1 MRTGVGPKVG
11 WKWKFFIGKWKGPN
25 GKKVKVGKWWKSEI
39 STFFIYCFNSPP
51 SFIVDGGNAS
61 VPQNFCFFSLA
72 SARLPLMSMGM
83 ETLRLHTQ
91 RRWNQWR
98 GYNSFQRHTGIPFKN
113 TWAERL
119 FSMLLPVP
127 KISPCT
133 LFKCKCLGIISYNM
147 DGHCPPHSTGPLDR
161 NSAF

>member
-1 MRTGVGPKVG
+1 MCGALLNRLIVWQSWYRKRNLIFCFNSCMLHLILIYIDIWYLSTLSRRVGRLIVWRSWYQKETWYNELQVWGQELVPRLDESES
-11 WKWKFFIGKWKGPN
+11 FFIGKWKGPN

-83 ETLRLHTQ
+83 ETLHTH
-91 RRWNQWR
+91 RRWNQ
-98 GYNSFQRHTGIPFKN
+98 
-113 TWAERL
+113 L
-119 FSMLLPVP
+119 
-127 KISPCT
+127 
-133 LFKCKCLGIISYNM
+133 
-147 DGHCPPHSTGPLDR
+147 
-161 NSAF
+161 